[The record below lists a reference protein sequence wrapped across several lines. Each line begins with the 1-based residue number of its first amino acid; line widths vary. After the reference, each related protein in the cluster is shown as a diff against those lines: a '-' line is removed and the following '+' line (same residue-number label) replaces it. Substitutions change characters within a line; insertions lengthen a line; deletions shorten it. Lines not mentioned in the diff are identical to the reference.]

1 MLTQRKLDLLRTL
14 VGEYIGSASPVA
26 SEAIARKHS
35 LGVSPATIRNEM
47 AGLEEEGYITRP
59 HASAGAVPLDKGYR
73 SYVETLS
80 EVEELPRDFQY
91 TIRYQFYNAERD
103 IEGWTSLAA
112 TVLAQ
117 LVNNVAVVT
126 YPRWP
131 QSRVVRVDLVYV
143 QEFMAFLILVL
154 QEARLQKKLLPL
166 SEPLTSDE
174 LQKVAN
180 RLSDSLGG
188 LSRDEIQSSPV
199 ELSPFEHQVTEMI
212 TDIMW
217 REDQALYNDHYV
229 EGLRHLLGQP
239 EFSDGGKAR
248 EIVGVLE
255 DEELPRAVL
264 AEAPAWGHLKVVIGG
279 ENRVSALHPFSM
291 VVCRYGLPGGSLGS
305 ISAIGPT
312 RMEYA
317 RTIAGVRFIS
327 SIMTELIAQ
336 MHG

>member
-1 MLTQRKLDLLRTL
+1 MLTQRKQALLKTL
-14 VGEYIGSASPVA
+14 VWEYIGSASPVA
-26 SEAIARKHS
+26 SETIARKHS
-35 LGVSPATIRNEM
+35 LGVSSATIRNDM
-47 AGLEEEGYITRP
+47 AALEEEGYITRP

-91 TIRYQFYNAERD
+91 TIRYQFYNVERD
-103 IEGWTSLAA
+103 IDGWTSLAA

-143 QEFMAFLILVL
+143 QEFLAFLILVL
-154 QEARLQKKLLPL
+154 QEAKLQKKILPL
-166 SEPLTSDE
+166 REPLTPDE
-174 LQKVAN
+174 LQGVAN
-180 RLSDSLGG
+180 KLSGSLGG
-188 LSRDEIQSSPV
+188 LSRNEILSSSLD
-199 ELSPFEHQVTEMI
+199 LSPFESHVTELI
-212 TDIMW
+212 GDIMW

-229 EGLRHLLGQP
+229 EGLRHLLSQP
-239 EFSDGGKAR
+239 EFSAGGKAS
-248 EIVGVLE
+248 EIVEVLE

-264 AEAPAWGHLKVVIGG
+264 AEAPAGGNLKVVIGG
-279 ENRVSALHPFSM
+279 ENRVTSLHPFSM
-291 VVCRYGLPGGSLGS
+291 VVCRYGIPGGSLGS

-317 RTIAGVRFIS
+317 RTIAGVRFVS
-327 SIMTELIAQ
+327 SLMTELIAQ
-336 MHG
+336 VHG